1 MNFKEH
7 IKKKDWVFY
16 LMEFLVFVV
25 IFFLGSWLFGGELRK
40 SVISAVVS
48 GIFFFFPLCDAKTG
62 EALPLVNVGLMRTTT
77 RCLSVAPRRHERPF
91 VIKDVK
97 PGQYLLQAS
106 CVGYESL

>member
-48 GIFFFFPLCDAKTG
+48 GIFFTVFIVFTNHMG
-62 EALPLVNVGLMRTTT
+62 E
-77 RCLSVAPRRHERPF
+77 
-91 VIKDVK
+91 DVK
-97 PGQYLLQAS
+97 KAVEEDKKNEITKQ
-106 CVGYESL
+106 